1 MLNDFL
7 KDSGLSFKEYEEW
20 FLSLK
25 KGDQVFQNEVK
36 SSYLIVEVFPSK
48 VKILGDAG
56 AYNLENADIFYISPL
71 NKFQASNFPI
81 PSEKE
86 IKLIKEKRSQNLW
99 LRIGEI
105 YEDSEGVEWTV
116 NYTDVPFS
124 VTGSFPCECSNPDK
138 GIRYYTSEGKFGSM
152 PSPFDLVKK
161 KEKESKKEMP
171 NIEEEPSEVK
181 AFDIGQIWC
190 TAWGNEATIYRTDTL
205 GFMSARLDNRELVV
219 YDSNGKTACHNEKY
233 QLIKYLR
240 DTNLIKIE
248 IGKRYKTQSGKIIT
262 IEKSDRWY
270 FLTTEGEYY
279 EQLSFGA
286 KDPIVELV
294 EDEPAKVEQSTTSPK
309 QCSGDHITTLIEE
322 EPMKTESQNP
332 QLAIGQIWENEN
344 QKEMTVVSWDE
355 DLCKFFLVAEDGS
368 GVWVVPSGYE
378 SWSNKKHAVKYLGET
393 KRPRLE
399 VGKSYYKSDEEL
411 VILVKYDNS
420 DDTYQGD
427 DDTWYYQFGFPYDCG
442 GESTIVRTAENQ
454 AVENEATETK
464 PLCLVIGD
472 MYQTKEGEI
481 FEVKSKEPCGR
492 FKCLS
497 RLGEALLYSKEGK
510 LTPDP
515 YNGAMDFVSQF
526 MPEVTNSSKKKIEY
540 FASEIEK
547 NLKDLLDELKTEKSR
562 AELFDENTKL
572 FNQIRLLIKENLDLK
587 QKLTSIKAF
596 LEPDHK

>member
-1 MLNDFL
+1 MLNEFL
-7 KDSGLSFKEYEEW
+7 KQSGLTFREYSEW
-20 FLSLK
+20 FSSLK
-25 KGDQVFQNEVK
+25 KGDEVSCYGFLSNKIVDEVLPTGLKLNGVFGI
-36 SSYLIVEVFPSK
+36 YRVEKYTV
-48 VKILGDAG
+48 
-56 AYNLENADIFYISPL
+56 YYQTPL
-71 NKFQASNFPI
+71 NNSFLAENFPI
-81 PSEKE
+81 PLKE
-86 IKLIKEKRSQNLW
+86 QIEQIKQKRLSILW
-99 LRIGEI
+99 LKVGET
-105 YEDSEGVEWTV
+105 YEDSEGSEWLVE
-116 NYTDVPFS
+116 NDDLPFGM
-124 VTGSFPCECSNPDK
+124 VGSFTCACLNLDK
-138 GIRYYTSEGKFGSM
+138 GIRYYTSEGKFAGK
-152 PSPFDLVKK
+152 PHPFDLIKK
-161 KEKESKKEMP
+161 KERQMP
-171 NIEEEPSEVK
+171 IEESSK
-181 AFDIGQIWC
+181 A
-190 TAWGNEATIYRTDTL
+190 L
-205 GFMSARLDNRELVV
+205 
-219 YDSNGKTACHNEKY
+219 
-233 QLIKYLR
+233 
-240 DTNLIKIE
+240 
-248 IGKRYKTQSGKIIT
+248 
-262 IEKSDRWY
+262 
-270 FLTTEGEYY
+270 
-279 EQLSFGA
+279 
-286 KDPIVELV
+286 
-294 EDEPAKVEQSTTSPK
+294 EQSP
-309 QCSGDHITTLIEE
+309 TL
-322 EPMKTESQNP
+322 S
-332 QLAIGQIWENEN
+332 IGQIWENEN